1 MIEHKNVRVREK
13 TWTKLKELSIN
24 SELSMT
30 LIIDNLVQE
39 HLSRQT
45 KDTKKPGTTKAMSG

>member
-13 TWTKLKELSIN
+13 TWTKLKELSTN

-30 LIIDNLVQE
+30 LIIDNLVKE
-39 HLSRQT
+39 HLSRQAQ
-45 KDTKKPGTTKAMSG
+45 DTKKPHTEKSMQG